1 MARQPLS
8 VSQAVKRVTCL
19 ILAGC
24 LALSMSAAT
33 VAELLDAGAAA
44 EASLDSAQALELYL
58 LADVAQPGDVHILQK
73 IARQYSDL
81 VLDQKSDAERQR
93 YAGAALDYSRRAEE
107 LDPRDPVSVLSLAIS
122 YGKLAASSDTRAKV
136 RYSRLVKQEAEQA
149 LALDPGY
156 AWAHHILGRWHR
168 EVAALG
174 PAARGLVWV
183 LYGGLPGASP
193 AESVSHLQ
201 RAVELEPGELNHH
214 LELGF
219 ALAAVGRIA
228 EARRAW
234 THGLAMPSVGKHDE
248 SAKREARE
256 AMVRLE

>member
-1 MARQPLS
+1 
-8 VSQAVKRVTCL
+8 VKRVAVL

-24 LALSMSAAT
+24 LAVGASAAT
-33 VAELLDAGAAA
+33 VAELLDAAATA
-44 EASLDSAQALELYL
+44 EARLDSARALELYL
-58 LADVAQPGDVHILQK
+58 QADAAQPGDVRTLQK

-81 VLDQKSDAERQR
+81 VLDQITDAERQR
-93 YAGAALDYSRRAEE
+93 HAGAALDYSRRAEE

-136 RYSRLVKQEAEQA
+136 RYSRLVKQEAERA

-156 AWAHHILGRWHR
+156 AWAHHVLGRWHR
-168 EVAALG
+168 EVATLG
-174 PAARGLVWV
+174 TAARGLVWL

-193 AESVSHLQ
+193 AEAVAHLQ
-201 RAVELEPGELNHH
+201 RAVELEPSELNHH

-219 ALAAVGRIA
+219 ALVAVGRTP

-234 THGLAMPSVGKHDE
+234 AHGLAMPSIGKHDE

-256 AMVRLE
+256 AMARLK